1 VGGVKM
7 PIDFDNFRE
16 RKEEL
21 KECFAILPKP
31 FFVRISGGKKGLH
44 IILGKGQD
52 ERQYRLKYDDPER
65 LIIDAIRRKFGFTSN
80 MLLSKKCIGHE
91 VKIAG
96 DWIKINNDSDV
107 KKFLEEL

>member
-1 VGGVKM
+1 M

-21 KECFAILPKP
+21 RECFTILPKP

-44 IILGKGQD
+44 IILAKGQD
-52 ERQYRLKYDDPER
+52 EMQYRLKYDDPER
-65 LIIDAIRRKFGFTSN
+65 LKIDAIRRKYGFTSN
-80 MLLSKKCIGHE
+80 MVLSKKCIGHE

-96 DWIKINNDSDV
+96 AWRIIRDKKDVKDFLKIN
-107 KKFLEEL
+107 KI